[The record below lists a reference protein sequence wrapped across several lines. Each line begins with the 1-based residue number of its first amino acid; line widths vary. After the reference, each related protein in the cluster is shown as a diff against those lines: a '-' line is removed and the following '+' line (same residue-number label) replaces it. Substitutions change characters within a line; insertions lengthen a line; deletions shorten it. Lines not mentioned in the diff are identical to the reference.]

1 MSDKREI
8 TGWWSFLLAVV
19 FKPTWG
25 LVTTSTVFLAL
36 ATATWIR
43 DNFASEEWKRKLE
56 LKGFL
61 PHIHPAWWL
70 CIGAVILLLLVVKES
85 HGLWKEQLDRNK
97 ELQKA
102 EELRRSEPLPPTAPQ
117 VTLLSETAPEL
128 GKIRRLILRNLSS
141 APIFNLAFQPVTLR
155 EDLHVIWQAEE
166 THILE
171 GQRNMTIEPVLFR
184 GANGPVIEFRGVS
197 AIVDTLRI
205 EKNSPMYDIG
215 RVAFSCEDS
224 VQNRYLVTFR
234 VEINFQGNT
243 LAVKDCERVRIGSR
257 PSSKG

>member
-1 MSDKREI
+1 VSDKHEI
-8 TGWWSFLLAVV
+8 KGWWSFLLAVV
-19 FKPTWG
+19 FKPTWQSC
-25 LVTTSTVFLAL
+25 TTSAVFLFL

-70 CIGAVILLLLVVKES
+70 CIGLVILLFIVVRES
-85 HGLWKEQLDRNK
+85 HRLWKEQSDSNM
-97 ELQKA
+97 ELRKA
-102 EELRRSEPLPPTAPQ
+102 EELRRSEPLPSTAPQ

-128 GKIRRLILRNLSS
+128 GKIQRLILRNLSP
-141 APIFNLAFQPVTLR
+141 APIFNLAFQPVALR

-166 THILE
+166 AFILE
-171 GQRNMTIEPVLFR
+171 GGQRMPIEPVLFR
-184 GANGPVIEFRGVS
+184 GANGPVMEFRGVS

-205 EKNSPMYDIG
+205 EKNSRTYDIG
-215 RVAFSCEDS
+215 PVAFSCEDS

-234 VEINFQGNT
+234 VEVNFQGNT
-243 LAVKDCERVRIGSR
+243 LTVKDCERVRIGSR
-257 PSSKG
+257 PGSKG